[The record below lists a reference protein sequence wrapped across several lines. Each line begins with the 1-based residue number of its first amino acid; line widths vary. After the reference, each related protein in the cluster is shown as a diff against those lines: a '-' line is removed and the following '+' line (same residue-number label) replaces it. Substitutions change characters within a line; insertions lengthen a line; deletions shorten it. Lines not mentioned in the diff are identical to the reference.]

1 MNIFLK
7 ECGLMKISIIIP
19 TYNEEEFLPNLLTSI
34 QRQQFEDME
43 VIISDANSVDKTVE
57 IAESYGCKVVPGG
70 LPAVGRN
77 RGAEVANGELL
88 LFLDADCVLT
98 NNYISSA
105 IEEFELYNLGIA
117 ITQIV
122 PLEKGF
128 INQLSHELANY
139 MTKQISQ
146 IKPHGAGCYG
156 ILTYKSLHEEVGG
169 FDEEVDFG
177 EDTDYIERIGKISRF
192 KVLDNPRLL
201 ISTRRL
207 EEEGYKDIALKYTKS
222 TVKQLKGE
230 KITLNE
236 LDYDFEHGVRRKKN
250 RIFYSLCGEG
260 LGHAI
265 RSAIVIEYLINEGY
279 DLIVF
284 ASDRAYKY
292 LNNKFENIYEISGFN
307 TVYKNNKAVYTKTFV
322 NNMKD
327 VPSDLK
333 NNINKMYKLA
343 RKFKP
348 DIVISDFEFYANL
361 LSHILR
367 IPLLSIDNMHVITEA
382 NYYSPSKYAMEKVFA
397 EAVVHAFI
405 QKPDRTLIY
414 SYFYPKLKNTSTTQY
429 LAPIIRKEIYELKP
443 KIKEHILVYQTSD
456 SNNDLI
462 TLMKN
467 NPDRKFV
474 VYGFHKDERDEN
486 ILYRS
491 FNEEQLFSD
500 FKDAKCVITNGGFSL
515 ITEALQLE
523 KPILSIPVNRQYEQI
538 LNAMYI
544 DRLGYGEHHD
554 VITQPILDNFL
565 DNVEIYRNNIRT
577 KYPKHSDN
585 AETLTTLKNTIEEL
599 FYE

>member
-1 MNIFLK
+1 
-7 ECGLMKISIIIP
+7 MKISIIIP

-34 QRQQFEDME
+34 QRQYYEDLE
-43 VIISDANSVDKTVE
+43 VIIADANSVDKTVE
-57 IAESYGCKVVPGG
+57 IAESYGCKIVPGG
-70 LPAVGRN
+70 LPAIGRN
-77 RGAEVANGELL
+77 RGAEVAEGELL
-88 LFLDADCVLT
+88 LFLDADSVLT
-98 NNYISSA
+98 NNYITSA

-128 INQLSHELANY
+128 INQISHEFANY
-139 MTKQISQ
+139 LTKRISN

-156 ILTYKSLHEEVGG
+156 ILTYKSLHDEVGG
-169 FDEEVDFG
+169 FDENIDFG

-207 EEEGYKDIALKYTKS
+207 EEEGLKDIALKYTKS
-222 TVKQLKGE
+222 TVRQLKGE
-230 KITLNE
+230 NITLSE
-236 LDYDFEHGVRRKKN
+236 LDYNFEHGVQRKKN

-279 DLIVF
+279 NLVVF
-284 ASDRAYKY
+284 ASDRAYQY
-292 LNNKFENIYEISGFN
+292 LNNKFDNIYEISGFN
-307 TVYKNNKAVYTKTFV
+307 TVYKDNKAVYTKTFV
-322 NNMKD
+322 YNMKD

-343 RKFKP
+343 KKFKP
-348 DIVISDFEFYANL
+348 DIIVSDFEFYANL

-382 NYYSPSKYAMEKVFA
+382 NYASPSKYAMDKIFA

-405 QKPDRTLIY
+405 QKANRTLIY
-414 SYFYPKLKNTSTTQY
+414 SYFYPELKNPEKTKY
-429 LAPIIRKEIYELKP
+429 VHPIIREEIYALKP
-443 KIKEHILVYQTSD
+443 KTKEHILVYQTSD

-462 TLMKN
+462 KLMKN
-467 NPDRKFV
+467 NPDKKFV
-474 VYGFHKDERDEN
+474 VYGFHKDERDGN
-486 ILYRS
+486 ILFRS
-491 FNEEQLFSD
+491 FTEKQLFSD

-523 KPILSIPVNRQYEQI
+523 KPILSIPVNGQYEQI
-538 LNAMYI
+538 LNAMYVN
-544 DRLGYGEHHD
+544 RLGYGEHHD
-554 VITQPILDNFL
+554 VISQVILDNFL
-565 DNVEIYRNNIRT
+565 ENVETYRKNIQT
-577 KYPKHSDN
+577 NYHKHSDN
-585 AETLTTLKNTIEEL
+585 DETLKTLKNTIEEL